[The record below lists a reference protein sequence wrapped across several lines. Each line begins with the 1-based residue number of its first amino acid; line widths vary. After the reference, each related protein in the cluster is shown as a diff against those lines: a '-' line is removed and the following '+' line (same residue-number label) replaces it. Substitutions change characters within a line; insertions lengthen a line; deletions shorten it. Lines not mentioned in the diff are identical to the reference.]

1 MTGSGLVPIGCTC
14 GRRFASFGLR
24 PLALPLRWLSAN
36 AASLHV
42 APCGGFT
49 TMPNPR
55 QILAFAPWQDARFGS
70 KADMCTAKAYVRF
83 APKSGHVQCTSACL
97 LWANSG
103 HCCRIEIIRKC
114 MVDRQDER
122 KAAIH
127 R

>member
-1 MTGSGLVPIGCTC
+1 MTVGFARLFPLCFRYPIALSFRPAVLLD
-14 GRRFASFGLR
+14 RRVTLMSALGQKQTYAAQKVMS
-24 PLALPLRWLSAN
+24 ALP
-36 AASLHV
+36 
-42 APCGGFT
+42 P
-49 TMPNPR
+49 
-55 QILAFAPWQDARFGS
+55 
-70 KADMCTAKAYVRF
+70 KADM
-83 APKSGHVQCTSACL
+83 QCTSAYL